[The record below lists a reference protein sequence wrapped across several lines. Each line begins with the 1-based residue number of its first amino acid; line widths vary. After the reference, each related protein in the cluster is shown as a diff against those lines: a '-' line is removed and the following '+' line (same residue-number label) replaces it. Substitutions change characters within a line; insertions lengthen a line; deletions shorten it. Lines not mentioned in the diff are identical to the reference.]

1 LVIGLG
7 TSVANMNK
15 LEDWQPLFR
24 FLERVNKSE
33 FVGLAFSIAYL
44 IGVVAGWYW
53 VCFKDGA
60 EVWRTGIV
68 SWNKRFG
75 INIEWITPF
84 LLKVVATILLLGSI
98 LGLSLALLAKIN
110 RR

>member
-1 LVIGLG
+1 M
-7 TSVANMNK
+7 SK

-24 FLERVNKSE
+24 FLEKVDNSE
-33 FVGLAFSIAYL
+33 LVGLAFSTVCLIAVL
-44 IGVVAGWYW
+44 AGWYW

-60 EVWRTGIV
+60 DVWKAGIV

-75 INIEWITPF
+75 INLKWIPPVA
-84 LLKVVATILLLGSI
+84 LKVFATVFLFGSI
-98 LGLSLALLAKIN
+98 LGLSLALIAKIN